1 MPRTGLM
8 PMTTVRDPWVV
19 RMVGFS
25 AAAHVG
31 VLFLLLVVIPL
42 VKPSPLPLVAYT
54 VELTDS
60 SSLGGRLA
68 PGRTDLPMGPRRGRG
83 AATGAPAKRGEPAPP
98 RGPVGKAEPS
108 PPEPVERPKAPE
120 PPKPAEPVAK
130 LPSIEKAPPP
140 KPEAKKP

>member
-8 PMTTVRDPWVV
+8 PMTTARDPWVV

-68 PGRTDLPMGPRRGRG
+68 PGRTDLPMGARPGPS
-83 AATGAPAKRGEPAPP
+83 ASTEAPAKQGEPATPP
-98 RGPVGKAEPS
+98 EPVAKAEPS
-108 PPEPVERPKAPE
+108 PPEPV
-120 PPKPAEPVAK
+120 
-130 LPSIEKAPPP
+130 
-140 KPEAKKP
+140 